1 MLNATP
7 TRLTT
12 SCLALLMCFALAC
25 GESERSSDPRAGYRA
40 FVAALASQDNE
51 AIWGTLSQDTRSVLD
66 DAVAG
71 LQTTAE
77 QIEQLQSSDR
87 EDAREATGVA
97 MLESVQSGRALFDRV
112 FLPQRLPGM
121 EEGAR
126 HAAGLMPDDEVFVS
140 EREVIILT
148 RSGQRFELVLEE
160 DGQWRVREP
169 MRSTLQ
175 AAVGSVDDNLVN
187 VRRAVRLFGLAAEEA
202 ERMRRLGLID

>member
-1 MLNATP
+1 MLNANH

-12 SCLALLMCFALAC
+12 SCLALLMCFVLAC
-25 GESERSSDPRAGYRA
+25 GESESSNDPRAGYRA
-40 FVAALASQDNE
+40 FVEALASQDNE
-51 AIWGTLSQDTRSVLD
+51 AIWGTLSSDTRRVLD
-66 DAVAG
+66 DAVAE

-77 QIEQLQSSDR
+77 QIEQLQPSDR

-112 FLPQRLPGM
+112 FLPERLPGM

-126 HAAGLMPDDEVFVS
+126 HAAGLTPDDEVFVS

-175 AAVGSVDDNLVN
+175 GAVRSVEDNLVN

-202 ERMRRLGLID
+202 ERMRRLGLIE